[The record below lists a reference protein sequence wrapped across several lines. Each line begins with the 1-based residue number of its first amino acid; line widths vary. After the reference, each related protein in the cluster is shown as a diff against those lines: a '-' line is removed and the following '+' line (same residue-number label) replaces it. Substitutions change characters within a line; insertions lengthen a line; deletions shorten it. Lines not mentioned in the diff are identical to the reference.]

1 MLTIRKSQ
9 KRGHANRGWLDSYL
23 TFSFANYYDR
33 NFMGFGNLRVIN
45 EDQVQPK
52 MGFPTHSHQNMEIV
66 TYVIS
71 GALEHKDSMGNS
83 SVIRPGEVQRMSAGT
98 GVNHSEYNHSDNEL
112 VHLLQIWILPEKK
125 GLPPS
130 YEQKMYAPAE
140 KRGQLR
146 LVGSRDGR
154 AGSVTIHQD
163 VNLYASLLAT
173 GDKIESEIK
182 RDRLIWL
189 QLIKG
194 KITVNNQA
202 IYAGDAV
209 AMVDESSLVLLAE
222 SESEFL
228 LFDLGG

>member
-1 MLTIRKSQ
+1 MLTIRKSEE
-9 KRGHANRGWLDSYL
+9 RGHANRGWLDSYH

-45 EDQVQPK
+45 EDRVQPK
-52 MGFPTHSHQNMEIV
+52 MGFPTHSHQDMEIV

-98 GVNHSEYNHSDNEL
+98 GVSHSEYNHSDNEL

-154 AGSVTIHQD
+154 EGSVTIHQD
-163 VNLYASLLAT
+163 VNLYASLLDA

-202 IYAGDAV
+202 IDAGDAV
-209 AMVDESSLVLLAE
+209 AMVDESTLILSAE
-222 SESEFL
+222 IDAEFI
-228 LFDLGG
+228 LFDLGR

>member
-23 TFSFANYYDR
+23 NFSFANYYDR

-98 GVNHSEYNHSDNEL
+98 GVTHSEYNHSDNEL

-125 GLPPS
+125 GLPPVMSKKCMPPQKSAVS
-130 YEQKMYAPAE
+130 Y
-140 KRGQLR
+140 
-146 LVGSRDGR
+146 V
-154 AGSVTIHQD
+154 
-163 VNLYASLLAT
+163 
-173 GDKIESEIK
+173 
-182 RDRLIWL
+182 
-189 QLIKG
+189 
-194 KITVNNQA
+194 
-202 IYAGDAV
+202 
-209 AMVDESSLVLLAE
+209 
-222 SESEFL
+222 
-228 LFDLGG
+228 

>member
-98 GVNHSEYNHSDNEL
+98 GVSHSEYNHSDNEL